1 MMRKQKRSIPVIVE
15 EAAAWS
21 LKIGDGDLSAKD
33 ERELAEWLKASPRH
47 IEELLLTSALLSTAD
62 TPDALQDIS
71 VEDLIARADKGV
83 VPFGTKAPRIQPA
96 NENQQPTPTRKWFIG
111 LGAAA
116 AILIVVMTGWLALSP
131 DPENLNALQTYVT
144 EVGEQRSFTLSDGSV
159 IHINTRSELV
169 VRYDDDARVIDLIM
183 GEALFQVAK
192 DPERPFRVYAG
203 DTVIEAI
210 GTEFNVYR
218 APDGTKV
225 TVIEGRVSVL
235 SDETPGGA
243 GLPGDSELPG
253 AEKSLGGILLNAGE
267 EAISTGGV
275 VTMATADIARTTS
288 WRRRV
293 LVFRGDPL
301 SAVAEEFNRYNR
313 LQIIIDDPV
322 LAAMPLKAV
331 LNADNPQSLLDLL
344 EGSRDIEIERRG
356 DTEIIVRL
364 KPDNNG

>member
-1 MMRKQKRSIPVIVE
+1 MMRKQKRIDPVMVE

-21 LKIGDGDLSAKD
+21 LRISDSDLNA
-33 ERELAEWLKASPRH
+33 EEELELSKWLKASPRH
-47 IEELLLTSALLSTAD
+47 IEELLLTSALLSSAD
-62 TPDALQDIS
+62 DLDAWQDIS
-71 VEDLIARADKGV
+71 VEDLIARADTSV
-83 VPFGTKAPRIQPA
+83 VPIGTKARGGQPS
-96 NENQQPTPTRKWFIG
+96 NENQQPARARKWVIG
-111 LGAAA
+111 LGTAA
-116 AILIVVMTGWLALSP
+116 AILIAVMTGWLTLAPEDALLPQSY
-131 DPENLNALQTYVT
+131 TT
-144 EVGEQRSFTLSDGSV
+144 EVGEQRSFTLADGSV

-169 VRYDDDARVIDLIM
+169 VQYDDDARVIDLIT

-192 DPERPFRVYAG
+192 DSERPFRVVAG

-218 APDGTKV
+218 APYGTKV

-235 SDETPGGA
+235 SDDPPGGA
-243 GLPGDSELPG
+243 VLPG
-253 AEKSLGGILLNAGE
+253 ASEFDGDQVNSILLNAGE
-267 EAISTGGV
+267 EALANGGV

-313 LQIIIDDPV
+313 LQIIIDDPL

-344 EGSRDIEIERRG
+344 EGSRDIEVERRG

-364 KPDNNG
+364 KPSDAG